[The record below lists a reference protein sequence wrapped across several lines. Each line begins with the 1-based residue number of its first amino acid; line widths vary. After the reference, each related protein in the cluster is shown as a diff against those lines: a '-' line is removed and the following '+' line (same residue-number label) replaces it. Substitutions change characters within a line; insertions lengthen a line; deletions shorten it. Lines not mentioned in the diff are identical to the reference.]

1 MKVALIICPFG
12 YLHIPPYNLALLS
25 ACLKKDGNDVFCFD
39 FNVKIQRYSESRVK
53 IGARWPSVNSL
64 NWYDKGQ
71 VLSFMREY
79 DYYID
84 LLVDE
89 VLENGVQAVGFS
101 LYDSSRWFSEEIASR
116 IKEKNPSLKIIFG
129 GYPCFREDFSV
140 QIMTNP
146 SVDAVCLG
154 EGEVSL
160 VNLIRKL
167 GKDGR
172 FSFCPGFIY
181 REKDNN
187 IVNCG
192 REIPISDLDITPF
205 SDFSDFDLRMYD
217 TEGIGIS
224 TSRGCANR
232 CLFCEETM
240 FLRPFR
246 RRTALNIYSELS
258 LHFKKYPALRYVSFN
273 DSAINGDMSQLS
285 ELVDLFIK
293 NKLNFFQWG
302 GQARIRDG
310 MDFSF
315 LKKMRE
321 AGFSFVSYGLE
332 SASPRIVKM
341 MGKNFDV
348 NLAENVIRDTS
359 RAGIRSTVNIIV
371 GFPGEKREDIAITLR
386 FLQRNIEFIDDIYIH
401 TLVLLP
407 SSILYRNKEKFGIAV
422 SNFHPVSGWH
432 SRDGNNNFK
441 SRLARARFLKEALGN
456 KAKLSFDL
464 SC

>member
-1 MKVALIICPFG
+1 
-12 YLHIPPYNLALLS
+12 
-25 ACLKKDGNDVFCFD
+25 
-39 FNVKIQRYSESRVK
+39 
-53 IGARWPSVNSL
+53 
-64 NWYDKGQ
+64 
-71 VLSFMREY
+71 
-79 DYYID
+79 
-84 LLVDE
+84 
-89 VLENGVQAVGFS
+89 
-101 LYDSSRWFSEEIASR
+101 
-116 IKEKNPSLKIIFG
+116 
-129 GYPCFREDFSV
+129 
-140 QIMTNP
+140 
-146 SVDAVCLG
+146 
-154 EGEVSL
+154 
-160 VNLIRKL
+160 
-167 GKDGR
+167 
-172 FSFCPGFIY
+172 
-181 REKDNN
+181 
-187 IVNCG
+187 
-192 REIPISDLDITPF
+192 
-205 SDFSDFDLRMYD
+205 
-217 TEGIGIS
+217 
-224 TSRGCANR
+224 
-232 CLFCEETM
+232 
-240 FLRPFR
+240 
-246 RRTALNIYSELS
+246 
-258 LHFKKYPALRYVSFN
+258 
-273 DSAINGDMSQLS
+273 MSQLS